1 MRPTTPN
8 FWRWQGSQGS
18 KDKNAADENTH
29 AAAIVVLRDAAA
41 SPEEVFPAAR
51 RQPNPTPDPR
61 QSIAMVHAK
70 ALLALCQLVAILVVA
85 SDKKLMQR
93 QSSSRLGW
101 TVAAITTV
109 AMFAVGAAMFVVTT
123 RISYDRS

>member
-1 MRPTTPN
+1 
-8 FWRWQGSQGS
+8 
-18 KDKNAADENTH
+18 
-29 AAAIVVLRDAAA
+29 VLRDAAS

-61 QSIAMVHAK
+61 QSITIVHAK

-85 SDKKLMQR
+85 SDKTLVQG

-101 TVAAITTV
+101 TVVAITTV
-109 AMFAVGAAMFVVTT
+109 AMFAVSAAMFVVTT
-123 RISYDRS
+123 RISYDRLLNLPMRRRTLAVLWEKRLGETCLQ